1 MEQILREGYSYPK
14 IAGIVMWSA
23 WKPQGCYRMCLT
35 DNNFKNLATGD
46 VVDKLLREWGGS
58 LMGMTDTNGF
68 FEASL
73 SHGDYNVKI
82 IHHGVTDIS
91 SSTSNLKVDP
101 TVAGR
106 TTLIHQVTA

>member
-1 MEQILREGYSYPK
+1 
-14 IAGIVMWSA
+14 
-23 WKPQGCYRMCLT
+23 
-35 DNNFKNLATGD
+35 
-46 VVDKLLREWGGS
+46 
-58 LMGMTDTNGF
+58 MGMTDANGF